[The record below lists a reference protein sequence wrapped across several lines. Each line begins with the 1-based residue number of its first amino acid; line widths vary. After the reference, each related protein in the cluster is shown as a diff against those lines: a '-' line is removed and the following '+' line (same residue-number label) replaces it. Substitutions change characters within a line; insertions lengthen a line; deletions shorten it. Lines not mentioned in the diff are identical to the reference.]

1 MLKLETLLVATDFS
15 ADADAALEQ
24 AIGVAKEM
32 GSRIHLIHVY
42 HLPAYAAAPWGYSY
56 PTDLFTEVR
65 QHVAA
70 RIAQE
75 EQRVQK
81 EGISASTEV
90 VEGVPSEAIVECA
103 QRIGADMIIMGT
115 RGLTGVKHVVLGSV
129 AERTLRHAA
138 CPVMTVKAKAG

>member
-1 MLKLETLLVATDFS
+1 MLKLETLLVPTDFS
-15 ADADAALEQ
+15 ADAETALGE
-24 AIGVAKEM
+24 AIAMAKAM

-70 RIAQE
+70 RIAD
-75 EQRVQK
+75 EQKRVEA
-81 EGISASTEV
+81 EGISTSTEV
-90 VEGVPSEAIVECA
+90 VEGAPSEAIVECA

-138 CPVMTVKAKAG
+138 CPVMTVKARDD